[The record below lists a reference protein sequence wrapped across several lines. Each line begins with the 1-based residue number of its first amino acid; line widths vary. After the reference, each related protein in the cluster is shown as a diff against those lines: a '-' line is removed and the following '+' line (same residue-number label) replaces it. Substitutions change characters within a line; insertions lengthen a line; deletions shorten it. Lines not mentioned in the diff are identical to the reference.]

1 MESSRARRIAAGKR
15 EARSLAVCS
24 KPVSD
29 RSRYTSL
36 HCRCRRRDGVALS
49 RGSIVTVQSDL
60 FNADHA
66 SVTVCPITS
75 DCVDAPLFRVNVA
88 PGART
93 GLTVISQVMVDKVVS
108 LPRAALAREIGRAL
122 LLPFTYGMDSTV
134 AGLRDARLS
143 GVARHHRDHPRRR

>member
-1 MESSRARRIAAGKR
+1 M
-15 EARSLAVCS
+15 
-24 KPVSD
+24 
-29 RSRYTSL
+29 
-36 HCRCRRRDGVALS
+36 ALS

-60 FNADHA
+60 SNADHA

-108 LPRAALAREIGRAL
+108 LPRAALAR
-122 LLPFTYGMDSTV
+122 
-134 AGLRDARLS
+134 
-143 GVARHHRDHPRRR
+143 